1 MNNKTVILDNLTNKN
16 KSDLYANGNG
26 YINHYRYYSAIF
38 ETIPNRLTID
48 ELDVVKVRAFINK
61 EYASEI
67 VNQNFAQNYAYK
79 TKKIQFEDQYIVLK
93 NNLIINIYEEAV
105 YLLFAN
111 DIAEFANE
119 FLLKLVAFKKKART
133 SKTTDISLIIK
144 GSYGLD
150 TRELKVKKPNLNI
163 DLHYNDNFKAVS
175 ANIITNIKK
184 SKTQGLYLF
193 HGQPG
198 TGKSTYIKHLIHQQT
213 KKVIFM
219 PPNMA
224 GNLDSM
230 ELTEFLIDN
239 PNCVLVIEDAED
251 LIVSRENN
259 YNSRLSFLLNIT
271 DGILSDS
278 LNIQIIATFNT
289 DLKNIDKALLRKGR
303 LTSIYEFK
311 DLETNK
317 TNELLKTL
325 KSNYV
330 SEKSM
335 SLADIFNLEVDTN
348 YESKTKKSVGF

>member
-1 MNNKTVILDNLTNKN
+1 MNLKSVILDNLTNRN

-48 ELDVVKVRAFINK
+48 ELDVVKVRAYVNK

-93 NNLIINIYEEAV
+93 NNLVINIYEEAV

-119 FLLKLVAFKKKART
+119 FLLKLVPFKKKVKT
-133 SKTTDISLIIK
+133 SKTKDISLIIK

-150 TRELKVKKPNLNI
+150 TRELKVKKPSLNI
-163 DLHYNDNFKAVS
+163 DLHYNDDFKVVS

-239 PNCVLVIEDAED
+239 PNCVL
-251 LIVSRENN
+251 
-259 YNSRLSFLLNIT
+259 
-271 DGILSDS
+271 S
-278 LNIQIIATFNT
+278 LKMPKI
-289 DLKNIDKALLRKGR
+289 
-303 LTSIYEFK
+303 
-311 DLETNK
+311 
-317 TNELLKTL
+317 
-325 KSNYV
+325 
-330 SEKSM
+330 
-335 SLADIFNLEVDTN
+335 
-348 YESKTKKSVGF
+348 

>member
-1 MNNKTVILDNLTNKN
+1 MNLKSVILDNLTNRN

-26 YINHYRYYSAIF
+26 YINHYHYYSAIF

-48 ELDVVKVRAFINK
+48 ELDVVKVRAYINK
-61 EYASEI
+61 EYANEI

-93 NNLIINIYEEAV
+93 NNLVINIYEEAV

-111 DIAEFANE
+111 DIVEFANE

-163 DLHYNDNFKAVS
+163 DLHYNDDFKAVS

-317 TNELLKTL
+317 TNDLLKTL
-325 KSNYV
+325 KSDYV
-330 SEKSM
+330 SEKAM

>member
-1 MNNKTVILDNLTNKN
+1 MNLKSVILDNLTNRN

-48 ELDVVKVRAFINK
+48 ELDVVKVRAYVNK

-93 NNLIINIYEEAV
+93 NNLVINIYEEAV

-119 FLLKLVAFKKKART
+119 FLLKLVPFKKKART

-150 TRELKVKKPNLNI
+150 TRELKVKKPSLNI

-317 TNELLKTL
+317 TNDLLKTL
-325 KSNYV
+325 KSDYV
-330 SEKSM
+330 SEKAM